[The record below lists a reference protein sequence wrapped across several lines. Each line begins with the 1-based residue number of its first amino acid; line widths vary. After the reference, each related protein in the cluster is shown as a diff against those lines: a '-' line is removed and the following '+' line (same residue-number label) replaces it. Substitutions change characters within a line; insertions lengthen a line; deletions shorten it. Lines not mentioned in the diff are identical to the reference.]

1 MTDFERLV
9 IERFDKL
16 DTDISGMKEDI
27 SELKTDMVS
36 VKEEISD
43 MKEDISGMKEDI
55 SSLKKTAIKTET
67 ELIPKT
73 QMMLDN
79 YMSIAE
85 KVNVSNDLNE
95 EVKMLRFD
103 VDLIKQVLQVN
114 NS

>member
-27 SELKTDMVS
+27 SG
-36 VKEEISD
+36 
-43 MKEDISGMKEDI
+43 MKDEISGMKEDI